1 MRNLLARFRGRGQ
14 ERTNRGA
21 HYRSAAYAP
30 LRPWQVRSRRFR
42 TVGWFGRGGLDPDE
56 VEQFLDRVATDL
68 TGLYDDLAKSR
79 DETIRVKAALRQWQ
93 SRQSR
98 TANVSDRY

>member
-1 MRNLLARFRGRGQ
+1 MRNALARFR
-14 ERTNRGA
+14 ERRQGGGGGT
-21 HYRSAAYAP
+21 HYRSASCPP
-30 LRPWQVRSRRFR
+30 LRPWQVRARRFR

-56 VEQFLDRVATDL
+56 VQEFLDRVATDL
-68 TGLYDDLAKSR
+68 NSLYDDLAASR

-98 TANVSDRY
+98 TANVSERY